1 LVAPELTGPEQGETT
16 MTKALQ
22 ITATAFL
29 ITAAAIK
36 ATPALAAE
44 PVQPAI
50 NISYVRTA
58 DLDLSSAAGQRV
70 LDLRL
75 AHAAREVCGVA
86 SDVDLEGKN
95 NDRKCR
101 NDVLANAKNQRDQLL
116 AAAGRGAP
124 IAITNAR

>member
-1 LVAPELTGPEQGETT
+1 
-16 MTKALQ
+16 MTNAFQ
-22 ITATAFL
+22 IAATAFL
-29 ITAAAIK
+29 ITAAVIK

-50 NISYVRTA
+50 NVSHVRTA
-58 DLDLSSAAGQRV
+58 DLDLSTTAGQRV

-75 AHAAREVCGVA
+75 AHAAREVCGIA

-101 NDVLANAKNQRDQLL
+101 VEVLANAKNQRDELV
-116 AAAGRGAP
+116 AAAGRGATV
-124 IAITNAR
+124 ALANAR